1 MIIAGMKRRSYG
13 CLFLLADKNTIILLI
28 STNKKRTKNEQ
39 KTNKR
44 NERKTE
50 KILTVKNQRYTEKWQ
65 RNLLVKQNRR
75 LYQTLKV

>member
-28 STNKKRTKNEQ
+28 SANK

-44 NERKTE
+44 KWTKNK
-50 KILTVKNQRYTEKWQ
+50 KIRAEKNQRYTKKWQ

>member
-1 MIIAGMKRRSYG
+1 MIISGMKRRSYG

-28 STNKKRTKNEQ
+28 ITNK

-44 NERKTE
+44 KWTKNK
-50 KILTVKNQRYTEKWQ
+50 KIRAEKNQRYTEEWQ

>member
-28 STNKKRTKNEQ
+28 SANKKTNKKRTKGMNEKQ
-39 KTNKR
+39 K
-44 NERKTE
+44 

-75 LYQTLKV
+75 CIRL

>member
-28 STNKKRTKNEQ
+28 SANKKRT